1 MSYKLFEYKGRSG
14 FTTIVSG
21 KAHRVGVIG
30 KEVSFVEHDYFG
42 EHSLQET
49 ILENHVSAA
58 RKILSFLQSREA
70 VIDCAGHRF
79 VHGGN
84 LFKNS
89 VILNKE
95 NLGLLESCLPIAP
108 IHNPISMDVINVSR
122 EQLPGIPQ
130 YVTFDSA
137 FHSTIPDY
145 AYTYALPKK
154 IIDKYSFR
162 KYGFHGLSYSFVTK
176 KAAEYVRKS
185 VESLKIIACHL
196 GTGGASVMA
205 MKDGKSMDTS
215 MGFSP
220 LSGLI
225 MSTRSGDIDPLLA
238 VYLMVRHGYRGDDLM
253 DLLNRKSGLLGI
265 SGFSSDI
272 RDIISMFSGEDGEQ
286 AELAFKMYVHRL
298 KKYIGSYAA
307 ALGGVDVLIFTDDIG
322 VSNPLVRERVCSDME
337 WCGISIDKKSNASA
351 NNKETF
357 DISSTHSIAKVLS
370 IPTDEEYV
378 IALEGGKLMGWTN

>member
-1 MSYKLFEYKGRSG
+1 
-14 FTTIVSG
+14 
-21 KAHRVGVIG
+21 VGVIG

-220 LSGLI
+220 LSRLI